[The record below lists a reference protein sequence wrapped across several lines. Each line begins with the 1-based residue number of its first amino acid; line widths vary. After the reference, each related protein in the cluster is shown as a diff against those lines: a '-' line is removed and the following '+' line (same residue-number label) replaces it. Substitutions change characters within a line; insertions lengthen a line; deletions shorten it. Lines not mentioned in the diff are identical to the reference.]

1 MKPTLAL
8 FAGDPGGI
16 GPEIVAKVLA
26 DEEVRDAA
34 NYILVGSRPAI
45 ERGMEVAGQ
54 RTAFEHVDPRRP
66 SGDELPVQLARWQGD
81 ADADFELGK
90 VDARNGAH
98 MLAGLAYGLNLCVA
112 GIADAMCV
120 APLNKSALKAGG
132 MKHPDEIN
140 YFREVLDYSGMTS
153 EFNVNDKLWTARVTS
168 HVPLKDVSSLIT
180 GDKVVNGVRILHDGL
195 SRAGYEQP
203 RIAVCGLN
211 PHNGESGAFGREEI
225 DVIRPAVER
234 AQQMGFNA
242 HGPFP
247 ADTIFVQATR
257 PEGGYDGVLTMYHD
271 QGQIAMKLMSFGRGV
286 TVHYGLPMVVTTT
299 SHGTAYDIVEKGV
312 ATPTALKNAILMA
325 ARMGS
330 HNGR

>member
-8 FAGDPGGI
+8 FTGDPGGI
-16 GPEIVAKVLA
+16 GPEIVAKILA

-34 NYILVGSRPAI
+34 NYILIGSRPMI
-45 ERGMEVAGQ
+45 ERGMDVAGQ
-54 RTAFEHVDPRRP
+54 RMAFEHVDPRRP
-66 SGDELPVQLARWQGD
+66 KGDELPVQLARWDGD
-81 ADADFELGK
+81 ADTDFELGN
-90 VDARNGAH
+90 VDPRNGAH
-98 MLAGLAYGLNLCVA
+98 MLAGLALGLKLCVD

-140 YFREVLDYSGMTS
+140 YFVEVLGFTGKAT

-180 GDKVVNGVRILHDGL
+180 HEKVLNGISMLHEGL
-195 SRAGYEQP
+195 SKAGYDKP

-211 PHNGESGAFGREEI
+211 PHNGESGAFGMEEI
-225 DVIRPAVER
+225 DVIRPAVEAAR
-234 AQQMGFNA
+234 QRGFNV
-242 HGPFP
+242 HGPLP
-247 ADTIFVQATR
+247 SDTAFVQAIR
-257 PEGGYDGVLTMYHD
+257 PEGGFDGVLTMYHD

-299 SHGTAYDIVEKGV
+299 SHGTAYDIVGQGI
-312 ATPTALKNAILMA
+312 ATPAALKNAALMA

-330 HNGR
+330 ASAS